1 MTKKA
6 LIIDDE
12 KPLLEIISE
21 VLLLLNIESVQSR
34 SGKDAVAL
42 AKVHEAFDVIL
53 VDMNMPEM
61 NGKEA
66 YLQLQKTNPK
76 SPVVFMSGSDISA
89 RINDMDLSIPNIFL
103 KKPFS
108 IAQLSAV
115 VKKLVKT

>member
-12 KPLLEIISE
+12 KPLLDIISE
-21 VLLLLNIESVQSR
+21 VLLLLNIESVKSR
-34 SGKDAVAL
+34 SGKDAVEL
-42 AKVHEAFDVIL
+42 AKVHDAFDVIL

-66 YLQLQKTNPK
+66 YMELKKTNPQ
-76 SPVVFMSGSDISA
+76 SPVVFMSGYDISDK
-89 RINDMDLSIPNIFL
+89 IQEMDLSIPNIFL

-108 IAQLSAV
+108 IAQLSEV